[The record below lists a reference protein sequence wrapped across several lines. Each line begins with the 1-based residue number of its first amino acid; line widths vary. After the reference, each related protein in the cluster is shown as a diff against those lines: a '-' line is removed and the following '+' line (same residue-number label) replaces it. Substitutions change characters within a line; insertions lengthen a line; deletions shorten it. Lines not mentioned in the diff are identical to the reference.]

1 MRLTLEDVGRL
12 AGVSRSTVSRVIN
25 GETSV
30 RHEVRERVH
39 QVIKQTG
46 YTPNAAA
53 RSLVSNRTGVIGLVI
68 PSRVHS
74 LFEDPYFAKLIQG
87 ITLASNKAGT
97 TLSLFLFETEDEEK
111 DLYPRVV
118 EAGFLDGV
126 IVTATRA
133 GDPLISRIAA
143 SSLPL
148 VMIGRPGLDGV
159 SYADVDNRGGAVLA
173 ARHLCD
179 IGCERIA
186 MLGAPSTTTTGQ
198 DRLAGFI
205 EGLAESG
212 RALPPHLRVDGD
224 FSEASGYSAMM
235 RLLDHQP
242 DGVFVASDA
251 MATGALAALHAAGK
265 RVPDDVAVIG
275 FDGFAASEKTSPPL
289 TTLRQP
295 VAETASAAVQMLR
308 RLIDGEAEG
317 PLVEVFPV
325 ELLHRASTLRS
336 VEASQIASHLA
347 T

>member
-30 RHEVRERVH
+30 RQEVRDRV
-39 QVIKQTG
+39 QEVIRQTG
-46 YTPNAAA
+46 YTPHAAA

-87 ITLASNKAGT
+87 ITLASNRAGT
-97 TLSLFLFETEDEEK
+97 TLSLFLFESEDEEK

-143 SSLPL
+143 SQLPL
-148 VMIGRPGLDGV
+148 VMVGRPGIDGV
-159 SYADVDNRGGAVLA
+159 SFADVDNRGGAALA
-173 ARHLCD
+173 ARHLCE

-186 MLGAPSTTTTGQ
+186 LIGAPGNTTTGQ
-198 DRLAGFI
+198 DRLAGFV
-205 EGLAESG
+205 EGLAEAG
-212 RALPPHLRVDGD
+212 RALPQHLRVDGD
-224 FSEASGYSAMM
+224 FSEESGYRGMTT
-235 RLLDHQP
+235 LLEHDP
-242 DGVFVASDA
+242 DGVFVASDT
-251 MATGALAALHAAGK
+251 MATGALQALRDNGR
-265 RVPDDVAVIG
+265 RVPDDVAVVG
-275 FDGFAASEKTSPPL
+275 FDGFHASERTNPRL

-295 VAETASAAVQMLR
+295 VADTAAAAVRLLI
-308 RLIDGEAEG
+308 RLITGTETG
-317 PLVEVFPV
+317 PISEMFPV
-325 ELLHRASTLRS
+325 DLVIRESSLASPPE
-336 VEASQIASHLA
+336 VEE
-347 T
+347 